1 MRRFHFLASLAVIL
15 LDQLT
20 KWMVDRSITLH
31 DSIVLIPGFL
41 KLTNAKIK
49 ARHSACSPIRPR
61 SGAGRR

>member
-1 MRRFHFLASLAVIL
+1 MRRFHFLASFAVIL

-41 KLTNAKIK
+41 KLTNAQNQ
-49 ARHSACSPIRPR
+49 
-61 SGAGRR
+61 GAAFGLFAD